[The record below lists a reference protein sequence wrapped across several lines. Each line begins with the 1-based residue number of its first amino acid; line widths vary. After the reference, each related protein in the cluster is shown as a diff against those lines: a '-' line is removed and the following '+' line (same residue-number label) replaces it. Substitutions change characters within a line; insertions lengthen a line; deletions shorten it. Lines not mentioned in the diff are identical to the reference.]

1 MRPLETIRGFLY
13 GLTGL
18 EFERQAL
25 EMRGSLET
33 IFFVTTLGDMLGLPI
48 IPPVYSLR
56 VLPYAVPHIATWKR
70 RGVRGREFS
79 DPESTRLNS
88 RHPVKSHAVLFFK
101 KKKMMYA
108 HRPRGGHEVQCHTIN
123 A

>member
-70 RGVRGREFS
+70 RVLRAGGISAGAEI
-79 DPESTRLNS
+79 
-88 RHPVKSHAVLFFK
+88 HP
-101 KKKMMYA
+101 
-108 HRPRGGHEVQCHTIN
+108 HRALPQAGGGAAQRRSQKN
-123 A
+123 AGW